1 MTLSSKHAH
10 SSGVPL
16 LRCFQSFPFVDNWQA
31 AGTVPQS
38 DVARSHNAATAM
50 DRVEEFKKMQEL
62 RKDLERARQ
71 IADMARRRCV

>member
-1 MTLSSKHAH
+1 M
-10 SSGVPL
+10 
-16 LRCFQSFPFVDNWQA
+16 DNWQA